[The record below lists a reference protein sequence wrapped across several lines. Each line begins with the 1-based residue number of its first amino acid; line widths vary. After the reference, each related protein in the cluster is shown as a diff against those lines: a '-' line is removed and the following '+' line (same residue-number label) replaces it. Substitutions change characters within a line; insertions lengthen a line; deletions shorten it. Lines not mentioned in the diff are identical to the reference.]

1 MMTRDELMTTL
12 KENVAVVSFTKK
24 DGTEREMRCTLQE
37 SMLPPVFLNGT
48 EQMEQKVRK
57 QNPDVVSVWDL
68 DKSAWRSFRLDSVKT
83 VSV

>member
-57 QNPDVVSVWDL
+57 QNLDVVSVWDL
-68 DKSAWRSFRLDSVKT
+68 DKNAWRSFRLDSVKA

>member
-68 DKSAWRSFRLDSVKT
+68 DKNAWRSFRLDSVKA